1 MGIFNA
7 SDRLVKMNVLNSKL
21 ISIKQNFRQRLL
33 ENERMILEL
42 QVTHGRT
49 PLDEVIHNFSKN
61 YSKKEIL
68 KTRTDEKIIML
79 NCRRIL

>member
-49 PLDEVIHNFSKN
+49 PLDEVIHNF
-61 YSKKEIL
+61 KKEIL

-79 NCRRIL
+79 NCRGIL